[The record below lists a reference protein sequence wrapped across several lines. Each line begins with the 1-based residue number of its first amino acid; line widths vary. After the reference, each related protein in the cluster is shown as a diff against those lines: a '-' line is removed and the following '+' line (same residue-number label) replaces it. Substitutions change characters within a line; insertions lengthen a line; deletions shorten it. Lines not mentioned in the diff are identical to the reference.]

1 MEKKN
6 LEKEHLVNEHIK
18 ASSVMLLDTEGNK
31 LGEFSLKDALQKAYD
46 EQLDL
51 MQVGMNQTMAIC
63 KILNYESWLYHEK
76 KKREKQEFKNRSQ
89 EMKSI
94 SFRPVIGDNDF
105 NLKAR
110 KVAEFLGDN
119 HKVKVVIKF
128 KSYRESTMQELNK
141 EFIDKILST
150 VDEVGALDG
159 KVSFGGRDM
168 NFILKPSKKPAP
180 KVKP

>member
-1 MEKKN
+1 

-31 LGEFSLKDALQKAYD
+31 LGQFSLKEALNKAFQ
-46 EQLDL
+46 EELDL
-51 MQVGMNQTMAIC
+51 MQVGMNQDMAIC
-63 KILNYESWLYHEK
+63 KIVNYESWLYHEK

-89 EMKSI
+89 EMKSM
-94 SFRPVIGDNDF
+94 SFRPVISDNDF
-105 NLKAR
+105 NLKAK
-110 KVAEFLGDN
+110 KVAEFLSEN

-150 VDEVGALDG
+150 VEEVGALDG